1 MTKTEIVEKIKEK
14 TDSYIWANEI
24 DAYIEGFLDALC
36 YTYEITWD
44 ERMEI
49 EKILNNTEEIGEIV

>member
-1 MTKTEIVEKIKEK
+1 MTKTEIVEKIKEN
-14 TDSYIWANEI
+14 TDSYIWAS
-24 DAYIEGFLDALC
+24 DIESYTKGYLDALC

-49 EKILNNTEEIGEIV
+49 EQMLNNTEEAE